1 MLSWLFGT
9 SIVSLVLALASD
21 QILKTLSNEVT
32 ILSHNTRGGIF
43 GVVWG
48 LSTGTLGTPKVR
60 KSVHGWRKKISF
72 AGKEK
77 KR

>member
-1 MLSWLFGT
+1 MLNWLFGT
-9 SIVSLVLALASD
+9 SIVSLIIALVSD
-21 QILKTLSNEVT
+21 QILKALSNELT

-48 LSTGTLGTPKVR
+48 VSTGTLGMPGVR
-60 KSVHGWRKKISF
+60 KSVHGWRKKISS

-77 KR
+77 